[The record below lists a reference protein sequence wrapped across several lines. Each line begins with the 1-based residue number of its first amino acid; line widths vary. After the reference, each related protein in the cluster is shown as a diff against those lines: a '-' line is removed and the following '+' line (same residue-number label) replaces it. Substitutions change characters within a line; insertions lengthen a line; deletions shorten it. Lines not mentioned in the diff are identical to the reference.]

1 VCATDKDVVIEL
13 LDWGD
18 VGDTHHP
25 REGALAVP
33 HHFEEGACSLLGVGR
48 IVSAYSWFFLIPPAP
63 VAEIKKII

>member
-1 VCATDKDVVIEL
+1 VCAADKDAVIEL

-33 HHFEEGACSLLGVGR
+33 HHFKEGACSLLGVGR
-48 IVSAYSWFFLIPPAP
+48 IVSAYSWFF
-63 VAEIKKII
+63 